1 MSNDFAMTPQFF
13 LHFILRRRFFFT
25 NGNTAMRSCS
35 KKVVMCVLLLMSFRT
50 AIFSQLPAAPSWTT
64 DVGAKKFPASQKIY
78 TVNAYGA
85 VSDTVTVNST
95 FIQKAIDDCAAKGGG
110 IVTFKPGTYVTGA
123 IFLKSNVHLRID
135 KGVLILGSQNFDDYP
150 EIPTRIA
157 GIETTWPAGLI
168 NVIDAKNAAVTGAGI
183 VNARGK
189 FCWDKYWAMRKSYD
203 DKGLRWV
210 VDYDAK
216 RVRTLLVQRSS
227 DITVRDLTFKN
238 AGFWT
243 VQLLYSHHLT
253 VKGVTIKNN
262 EDGSGPSTD
271 GVDVDSS
278 SWVLIEDCDIDC
290 NDDNFCLKSGRD
302 WDGLRV
308 NIPTEYVVIRKCI
321 ARRGA
326 GLVTLGSETSGS
338 IRHILA
344 TELYAKH
351 TDNGLRLK
359 SATTRGGIIEDI
371 YFFNSALDSVNNVFQ
386 FNLNWYPAYSY
397 TELPV
402 GYRYDSVP
410 AHWKAL
416 LQKVT
421 PREKG
426 IPNARNFY
434 ISNVKATNAQTAFVA
449 SGLEQ
454 SKLSNFNFSNSS
466 IAAETFGT
474 MELTENWKFNKVEL
488 DIRKKEEKKSATPQ
502 GIEHEERL
510 KE

>member
-1 MSNDFAMTPQFF
+1 MKKIIVCG
-13 LHFILRRRFFFT
+13 ILVLM
-25 NGNTAMRSCS
+25 A
-35 KKVVMCVLLLMSFRT
+35 KADVV
-50 AIFSQLPAAPSWTT
+50 AQQLPKFDWITK
-64 DVGAKKFPASQKIY
+64 VGAKNFPSPKKIFS
-78 TVNAYGA
+78 VNDYGA
-85 VSDTVTVNST
+85 VSDTVTVNSSS
-95 FIQKAIDDCAAKGGG
+95 IQKAIDDCAAKGGG
-110 IVTFKPGTYVTGA
+110 TVTFKPGTYVTGS

-135 KGVLILGSQNFDDYP
+135 KDVLILGSQNFDDYP

-157 GIETTWPAGLI
+157 GIETTWPAALI
-168 NVIDAKNAAVTGAGI
+168 NIIDAKNAAVTGTGI

-189 FCWDKYWAMRKSYD
+189 FCWDKYWAMRKEYD
-203 DKGLRWV
+203 TKDLRWV

-227 DITVRDLTFKN
+227 DVTVKNLTFKN

-253 VKGVTIKNN
+253 VDGIVIKNN

-271 GVDVDSS
+271 GIDVDSS
-278 SWVLIEDCDIDC
+278 AWVLIENCDIDC

-359 SATTRGGIIEDI
+359 SATTRGGTVEDI
-371 YFFNSALDSVNNVFQ
+371 YFFNSVLDSVNNVFQ

-397 TELPV
+397 SALPK
-402 GYRYDSVP
+402 GYAYDSVP

-416 LQKVT
+416 LQRVT
-421 PREKG
+421 PAEKG
-426 IPNARNFY
+426 IPSARNFY
-434 ISNVKATNAQTAFVA
+434 ISNIKATNAENVFVA

-454 SKLSNFNFSNSS
+454 STLKNFNFSNST
-466 IAAETFGT
+466 IEAAVFGT
-474 MELTENWKFNKVEL
+474 MEWTDDWKFNKLKL
-488 DIRKKEEKKSATPQ
+488 DIKKKVEKKPHMPES
-502 GIEHEERL
+502 IEQEERL
-510 KE
+510 KG